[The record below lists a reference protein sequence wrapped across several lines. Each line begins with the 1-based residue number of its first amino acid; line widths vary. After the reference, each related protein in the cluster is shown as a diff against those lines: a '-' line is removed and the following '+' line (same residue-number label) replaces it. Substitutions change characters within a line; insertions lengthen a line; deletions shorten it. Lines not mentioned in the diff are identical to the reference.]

1 MERELALV
9 PMQSS
14 PDITR
19 LIHEWDAGHPDGL
32 NRLVEAAYPEL
43 HRIAH
48 RYCERERTG
57 HTLQCT
63 AVVHEAY
70 LRLVQAPR
78 RNWKDRA
85 HFFAFAARLMRG
97 ILVDYARA
105 KQTEKRG
112 SGIPALTLVEAEDAA
127 HAPDVGIL
135 DLNSALEEL
144 ERFDPLLGRI
154 IELRYFTGLSIPET
168 AEVTGVSESTV
179 KREWIVA
186 KTWIRRKLL
195 DGKAVP

>member
-1 MERELALV
+1 MEKGFAAV
-9 PMQSS
+9 PIRGS
-14 PDITR
+14 PDITK
-19 LIHEWDAGHPDGL
+19 LIHEWGAGQPDGL

-48 RYCERERTG
+48 RYCERERAG

-70 LRLVQAPR
+70 LRLVQAPH

-85 HFFAFAARLMRG
+85 HFFAFAARLMRN

-105 KQTEKRG
+105 RQTGKRG
-112 SGIPALTLVEAEDAA
+112 GGIPALTLADAEGAA
-127 HAPDVGIL
+127 QAPDVGIL

-144 ERFDPLLGRI
+144 ETLDPLQGRI
-154 IELRYFTGLSIPET
+154 IELRYFAGLSIPET
-168 AEVTGVSESTV
+168 AEVTGASESTV
-179 KREWIVA
+179 KREWILA

-195 DGKAVP
+195 DGNGLP